1 MYYIVCYA
9 TDERIVLA
17 QRVNESRCVTFWP
30 TTAAAATAAAA
41 LLLLYEHPAAFQ
53 PGLNYVTPLYYRPV
67 YIRGL
72 CGPRL
77 DTREQRFNRIA
88 PQPRND
94 ICSLPLPSSRLY
106 IMEEESLFIFSFFP
120 IYPCFST
127 FVCFLFI
134 CLKIEIELFNKPVH
148 RISSSSIGSVMIVNL
163 ILKRWKCVIF
173 FIY

>member
-30 TTAAAATAAAA
+30 TTAAAATAAA

-106 IMEEESLFIFSFFP
+106 IMEEESLFIFSF
-120 IYPCFST
+120 SDLS
-127 FVCFLFI
+127 LFFNI
-134 CLKIEIELFNKPVH
+134 CLFSVDLFDRN
-148 RISSSSIGSVMIVNL
+148 RSL
-163 ILKRWKCVIF
+163 
-173 FIY
+173 

>member
-1 MYYIVCYA
+1 MLKTCALETSLLKLKTTLYVYIYICTYVYQAKNVIYNCSYQPSHNGLVVLKHPVYMYMVCYA
-9 TDERIVLA
+9 TDERIVPA

-30 TTAAAATAAAA
+30 TTAAAAA

-53 PGLNYVTPLYYRPV
+53 PGQNYVTPLYYRPV

-94 ICSLPLPSSRLY
+94 IYSLPLPCTPRYRMGEDSP
-106 IMEEESLFIFSFFP
+106 FHPFS
-120 IYPCFST
+120 
-127 FVCFLFI
+127 
-134 CLKIEIELFNKPVH
+134 PV
-148 RISSSSIGSVMIVNL
+148 
-163 ILKRWKCVIF
+163 F
-173 FIY
+173 